1 MIQFEGKI
9 SGHSDYAYSGF
20 YAVGQYPSMN
30 NISRTGMSLLS
41 NNYKSSRNPFIIGGS
56 KLDGRST
63 FSKGERFFI
72 GNTLSKIDEET
83 GEIAFNNR
91 NDNSRFNNDLYIRF
105 GHGSTTA
112 GAYFIFDSVNNEFPS
127 KIKLEMHPA
136 FGEGEVFTKIYDIT
150 SSMTWVNFYFEDS
163 NYHEAY
169 LRVTVLDWNKENRPA
184 RIEAVFITPIIKIN
198 KSSLQSLERYLSSSS
213 SCKEPTYGVISN
225 NAQLTVLDIDGRI
238 KSLMEDEVLNG
249 PLHVEIN
256 LVDTLSGVSDH
267 VLKYDASEFSYD
279 NNNLTLSVSMTDGLE
294 ALQDEDIGY
303 IAVDKNTS
311 LAQTIKKFV
320 APYSVAFISIDEEL
334 YNIYSSK
341 DYVYSGTVWDNLNQL
356 CNSNC
361 IKAYINEHGAFVFR
375 KMV

>member
-9 SGHSDYAYSGF
+9 SGRYVDIYSTLSITER
-20 YAVGQYPSMN
+20 YYSMN
-30 NISRTGMSLLS
+30 NISRAITSKDLLP

-63 FSKGERFFI
+63 FSKGEKFFI

-91 NDNSRFNNDLYIRF
+91 NDDNRYDLIIRF
-105 GHGSTTA
+105 LHNSTTV

-127 KIKLEMHPA
+127 KIKLEMHPSSG
-136 FGEGEVFTKIYDIT
+136 GEIVTKIYDIT
-150 SSMTWVNFYFEDS
+150 SSMTWVDFYFEDS
-163 NYHEAY
+163 NYVGWAY
-169 LRVTVLDWNKENRPA
+169 LYVTVLDWNKENRPV
-184 RIEAVFITPIIKIN
+184 RIEAVFITPIIEVN
-198 KSSLQSLERYLSSSS
+198 KSSLQSLERNLSSSS
-213 SCKEPTYGVISN
+213 SCTEPSYGVISN

-238 KSLMEDEVLNG
+238 KSLIEDEMLSNT
-249 PLHVEIN
+249 LHVEIN
-256 LVDTLSGVSDH
+256 LVDTLSGVSEP
-267 VLKYDASEFSYD
+267 VLKYGASEFSYD

-294 ALQDEDIGY
+294 AFQDKDIGY

-311 LAQTIKKFV
+311 LARTIQEFV
-320 APYSVAFISIDEEL
+320 PNSEADTSIDEEL

-341 DYVYSGTVWDNLNQL
+341 DYVYSGTIWDNLNQL
-356 CNSNC
+356 CKSNC
-361 IKAYINEHGAFVFR
+361 IKAYIDERGYFVFR

>member
-9 SGHSDYAYSGF
+9 SGSHVDEYSVLSVIERI
-20 YAVGQYPSMN
+20 YSMN
-30 NISRTGMSLLS
+30 NISRAIANKHLLS

-63 FSKGERFFI
+63 FSKGEKFFI

-91 NDNSRFNNDLYIRF
+91 DVLNKYDLVIRF
-105 GHGSTTA
+105 RHNSTKV

-127 KIKLEMHPA
+127 KIKLEMRTSSSEIIA
-136 FGEGEVFTKIYDIT
+136 TKICDIT

-163 NYHEAY
+163 NYIGNAY
-169 LRVTVLDWNKENRPA
+169 LYVTVLDWNKENRPV
-184 RIEAVFITPIIKIN
+184 RIEAVFITPIIEVN
-198 KSSLQSLERYLSSSS
+198 KSSLQSLERNLSSSS
-213 SCKEPTYGVISN
+213 SCTEPSYGVISN
-225 NAQLTVLDIDGRI
+225 NAQLTVFDIDGRI
-238 KSLMEDEVLNG
+238 KSLIEDGMLSSAL
-249 PLHVEIN
+249 PVEIN
-256 LVDTLSGVSDH
+256 LVDTLSGVSEP
-267 VLKYDASEFSYD
+267 VLKYVASEFSYD
-279 NNNLTLSVSMTDGLE
+279 NNNLTFSVSMTDGLE
-294 ALQDEDIGY
+294 AFQDEDIGY

-311 LAQTIKKFV
+311 LAQTIQEFV
-320 APYSVAFISIDEEL
+320 PYSVAKTSIDEEL

-341 DYVYSGTVWDNLNQL
+341 DYVYSGTIWDNLNQL

-361 IKAYINEHGAFVFR
+361 IKAYINERGYFVFR

>member
-9 SGHSDYAYSGF
+9 SGHYLDVYSTLSVITR
-20 YAVGQYPSMN
+20 YYSMN
-30 NISRTGMSLLS
+30 NISRAITNKHSLS

-63 FSKGERFFI
+63 FSKGEKFFI
-72 GNTLSKIDEET
+72 GNTLSKVDEET

-91 NDNSRFNNDLYIRF
+91 SDNNKYDLIIRF
-105 GHGSTTA
+105 RHGLPTL

-127 KIKLEMHPA
+127 KIKLEMHPSSG
-136 FGEGEVFTKIYDIT
+136 GEIVTKIYDIT

-163 NYHEAY
+163 NYDGNAY
-169 LRVTVLDWNKENRPA
+169 LYVTVLDWNKENRPV
-184 RIEAVFITPIIKIN
+184 RIEAVFVTPIIEVN
-198 KSSLQSLERYLSSSS
+198 KSSLQSLERNLSSSS
-213 SCKEPTYGVISN
+213 SCKEPSYGVISN

-238 KSLMEDEVLNG
+238 KSLIEDGMLNST
-249 PLHVEIN
+249 LHVEIR
-256 LVDTLSGVSDH
+256 LVDTLSDVSDP

-294 ALQDEDIGY
+294 ALQDKDIGY

-311 LAQTIKKFV
+311 LARTIQEFV
-320 APYSVAFISIDEEL
+320 PYSVAITVIDEEL

-361 IKAYINEHGAFVFR
+361 IKAYVNERGYFVFR